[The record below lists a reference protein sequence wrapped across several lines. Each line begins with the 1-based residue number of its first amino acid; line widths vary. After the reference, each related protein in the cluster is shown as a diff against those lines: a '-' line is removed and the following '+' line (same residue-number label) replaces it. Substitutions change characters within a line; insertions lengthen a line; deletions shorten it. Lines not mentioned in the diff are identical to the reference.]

1 MRVTAYDEQDRSAS
15 FDSRFSFVR
24 GETPMQPW
32 VEELFEFKTAIDL
45 QVAVQDHHELENRN
59 RVVTWLK
66 TVAAPV
72 FTSVS
77 EDLTALGGIGKMID
91 NSDMRPP
98 AVTLLL
104 GFGTPTVSIN
114 VGLTGAWTAQSA
126 TITNLY
132 TPGEN
137 ELGIRFPSDLVE
149 MDTAQFKDILT
160 KEISKLW
167 KAKYSEITKVNR

>member
-1 MRVTAYDEQDRSAS
+1 VRLSAYDERDRRAS
-15 FDSRFSFVR
+15 FDSRFSFIG

-32 VEELFEFKTAIDL
+32 VEELFEFKTAIDA
-45 QVAVQDHHELENRN
+45 QVAIQDQQKLENRT
-59 RVVTWLK
+59 RVITWLK

-72 FTSVS
+72 FKSVS

-98 AVTLLL
+98 TVTLLL

-126 TITNLY
+126 TISNLY

-137 ELGIRFPSDLVE
+137 ELGIRFPGDLL
-149 MDTAQFKDILT
+149 DLDAAQFKTVLT
-160 KEISKLW
+160 KEISDLW